1 MPQQP
6 PPRAAQDQHH
16 CHCSCPSP
24 LFNRM
29 REHDTDTSTRP
40 LNSMMTPY
48 CTAQLPILG
57 LTVRTNSTPGSGWSS
72 GLLMMM
78 RGSSTSSYTM
88 QATAPAA
95 ST

>member
-40 LNSMMTPY
+40 LNSMMY
-48 CTAQLPILG
+48 SLLYS
-57 LTVRTNSTPGSGWSS
+57 STPNTWINRKNQLHTGVWVV
-72 GLLMMM
+72 
-78 RGSSTSSYTM
+78 
-88 QATAPAA
+88 
-95 ST
+95 